1 MTSCL
6 PVRRLAING
15 SLTRLSSLAMLK
27 RNSRFVRNK
36 SDDSN
41 YYSDAVQ
48 MLGENEQVF
57 RISGE
62 IKLSKRGRIKWGQS
76 SLHEISFTD
85 ASNAANDFQITNL
98 WEFDFKLKTL
108 IKSSPKNYTKF
119 LLNKGFTLQGGEG
132 KDVINLASMPAPR
145 KYIRPQISG
154 GAGADLIIGSDKDD
168 YLAASTSRDI
178 CDFGIGTNLAS
189 NIDDVLTGNAGKDTF
204 YADNGT
210 RVTDIELGEVI
221 HLFSHISYD
230 LNEINNKT
238 PSFKHKSNRTI
249 IRVGDLKIITNPA
262 RFDFAYKFYAPE
274 YKMCR
279 TDESGTICSMGQIPG
294 EPEGYSFTAIEIM

>member
-62 IKLSKRGRIKWGQS
+62 IKLSKRGRIKWRQS

-108 IKSSPKNYTKF
+108 IKSSPKNYTMF
-119 LLNKGFTLQGGEG
+119 LLNKGFTLRGGEG

-178 CDFGIGTNLAS
+178 CDFGIGTNLA
-189 NIDDVLTGNAGKDTF
+189 NTIGDVLTGDAGKDTF

-221 HLFSHISYD
+221 HLFNHNSYD
-230 LNEINNKT
+230 LNNINNKT
-238 PSFKHKSNRTI
+238 PSFKYKSNRTI
-249 IRVGDLKIITNPA
+249 IRVGDLKISINPA
-262 RFDFAYKFYAPE
+262 RFDFTYKFYAPE

-279 TDESGTICSMGQIPG
+279 TDESGTICSMGWIPG